1 MGGSGCGEVVP
12 PGPRHIAIIMDG
24 NGRWAARRGLPPS
37 AGHKAGVER
46 IRDLVSACRE
56 RAVEALT
63 LFAFSS
69 ENWRR
74 PPQEVELLMGLFHSY
89 LRKEA
94 LRMSEEGVRLRVIG
108 RRDRFSGRLQKAIAE
123 AERITRDGERGNLVI
138 AADYGG
144 QWDMTQAARALAAEV
159 ASGQRTPDS
168 ITEQAVVSHLQLA
181 DLPPVDLLIRSSGEQ
196 RISNFILWQAAYSE
210 FYFTPTLWPDFGE
223 RELDAAIESFRARER
238 RFGGRGDDSRLARTP
253 DTKSFKQRRV

>member
-1 MGGSGCGEVVP
+1 MSAGGTHQSGPCHN
-12 PGPRHIAIIMDG
+12 PRHIAIIMDG

-46 IRDLVSACRE
+46 IRDLIEACRD
-56 RAVEALT
+56 RGVEVLT

-69 ENWRR
+69 ENWQR
-74 PPQEVELLMGLFHSY
+74 PPKEVELLMSLFHSY

-94 LRMSEEGVRLRVIG
+94 RRMREEGVRLRVMG
-108 RRDRFSGRLQKAIAE
+108 RRDRFSPRLQRAISE
-123 AERITRDGERGNLVI
+123 AEEITREGTRGDLVI

-144 QWDMTQAARALAAEV
+144 QWDIARAARAMAEEV
-159 ASGQRTPDS
+159 AAGVRSPES
-168 ITEQAVVSHLQLA
+168 ITEQTLGGYMQLA

-210 FYFTPTLWPDFGE
+210 FYFTDTLWPDFDEGA
-223 RELDAAIESFRARER
+223 LDAAIAAYRRRDR
-238 RFGGRGDDSRLARTP
+238 RFGGRSDDGVAA
-253 DTKSFKQRRV
+253 QA

>member
-1 MGGSGCGEVVP
+1 MSIGGTELNA

-24 NGRWAARRGLPPS
+24 NGRWAARKGLSPS

-46 IRDLVSACRE
+46 IRDLLTACKARG
-56 RAVEALT
+56 VEALT

-69 ENWRR
+69 ENWQR
-74 PPQEVELLMGLFHSY
+74 PPKEVELLMSLFNSY

-94 LRMSEEGVRLRVIG
+94 RRMREEGVRLRVIG
-108 RRDRFSGRLQKAIAE
+108 RRDRFSPRLQRAIAE
-123 AERITRDGERGNLVI
+123 AEDITQAGTEGDLII

-144 QWDMTQAARALAAEV
+144 RWDIAQAARKLAQEV
-159 ASGQRTPDS
+159 AEGSRSPES
-168 ITEQAVVSHLQLA
+168 ITEDVLGKYMQLE

-210 FYFTPTLWPDFGE
+210 FYFTDTLWPDFDE
-223 RELDAAIESFRARER
+223 AALDKAIAAFELRDR
-238 RFGGRGDDSRLARTP
+238 RFGGRAEGDDAVA
-253 DTKSFKQRRV
+253 QA

>member
-1 MGGSGCGEVVP
+1 MASGGSPEVVSRE
-12 PGPRHIAIIMDG
+12 GPRHIAIIMDG

-46 IRDLVSACRE
+46 IRDLVSACKDRG
-56 RAVEALT
+56 VEALT

-69 ENWRR
+69 ENWQR
-74 PPQEVELLMGLFHSY
+74 PPKEVELLMSLFYSY

-94 LRMSEEGVRLRVIG
+94 RRMADEGVRLRVIG
-108 RRDRFSGRLQKAIAE
+108 RRDRLSPRLQRAIAE
-123 AERITRDGERGNLVI
+123 AEDITRDGTQGNLVI

-144 QWDMTQAARALAAEV
+144 QWDIANAARQLAEQV
-159 ASGQRTPDS
+159 AAGERTPDS
-168 ITEQAVVSHLQLA
+168 INEQTLAEYVQLA

-210 FYFTPTLWPDFGE
+210 FYFTETLWPEFGE
-223 RELDAAIESFRARER
+223 AELDAAIAAYSR
-238 RFGGRGDDSRLARTP
+238 RHRRYGGRDDDDGLKA
-253 DTKSFKQRRV
+253 QA

>member
-1 MGGSGCGEVVP
+1 MSAGGTQSSAS
-12 PGPRHIAIIMDG
+12 GPRHIAIIMDG

-46 IRDLVSACRE
+46 IRDLLSACRD
-56 RAVEALT
+56 RGVEALT

-69 ENWRR
+69 ENWQR
-74 PPQEVELLMGLFHSY
+74 PPKEVELLMSLFHSY

-94 LRMSEEGVRLRVIG
+94 RRMREEGVRLRVIG
-108 RRDRFSGRLQKAIAE
+108 RRDRFSPRLQRAIAE
-123 AERITRDGERGNLVI
+123 AEEITKDGEHGDLVI

-144 QWDMTQAARALAAEV
+144 QWDIAQAARALAEEV
-159 ASGQRTPDS
+159 AAGKRSSES
-168 ITEQAVVSHLQLA
+168 IDEQALGEYVQLA

-210 FYFTPTLWPDFGE
+210 FYFTDTLWPDFDEGT
-223 RELDAAIESFRARER
+223 LDAAIAAYRQRDR
-238 RFGGRGDDSRLARTP
+238 RFGGRNGDGIAA
-253 DTKSFKQRRV
+253 QA